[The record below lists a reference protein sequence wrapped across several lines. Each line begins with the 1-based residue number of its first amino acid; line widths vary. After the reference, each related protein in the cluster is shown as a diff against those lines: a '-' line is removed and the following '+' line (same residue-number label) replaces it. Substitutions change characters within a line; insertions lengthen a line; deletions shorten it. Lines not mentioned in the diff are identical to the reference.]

1 MSLVYTV
8 HRKQCKWMFLQW
20 LLLLIYPVV
29 TAIKNMDILIYLHV
43 LIVIV
48 QCINYLLN
56 NYIYLKLL

>member
-1 MSLVYTV
+1 
-8 HRKQCKWMFLQW
+8 MFLQW

-29 TAIKNMDILIYLHV
+29 TAIKNMDILIYPHV